1 MKLRNIAVNNLRRR
15 KTKAMFLIAGL
26 MIGVASVVALYTSVR
41 ILEDDIAHKMDEY
54 GANIV
59 ITPKAEELS
68 LSYGGL
74 NLGGVAF
81 ETREISQ
88 ADLEKI
94 KIIENAENIR
104 TVSPKLFGVFENGEG
119 KALISGVDFVSEL
132 ALKPWWKITGAKP
145 EISDD
150 ILVGR
155 DAAEKF
161 GLSPGSAIDIMG
173 RPFNVAGV
181 LDRTGSQDDH
191 LFFLPLER
199 LQALLGKEG
208 KIAMAEVAAL
218 CGNCPIS
225 EIVKQ
230 ISDKI
235 PAARVTA
242 IQQVVKGRMETL
254 ASLRKL
260 TVGISVIVLMVGA
273 MVVFVTMMASVN
285 ERTRE
290 IGIFSA
296 IGFRRSH
303 IMRIILLEALIVSA
317 IAGILGYVSG
327 FGGAQAMAPFFI
339 GKTPHFAP
347 DPFVAAGAFILAI
360 VMGLAASLYPAASAS
375 KMDPSEALRTL

>member
-1 MKLRNIAVNNLRRR
+1 
-15 KTKAMFLIAGL
+15 
-26 MIGVASVVALYTSVR
+26 VASVVALYTSVR

-59 ITPKAEELS
+59 ITPKTEALS
-68 LSYGGL
+68 LNYGGL

-104 TVSPKLFGVFENGEG
+104 TVSPKLFGVFEDGDK
-119 KALISGVDFVSEL
+119 KALISGVEFGAEF
-132 ALKPWWKITGAKP
+132 ALKPWWKITGGKP
-145 EISDD
+145 ATPGD
-150 ILVGR
+150 ILAGR
-155 DAAEKF
+155 DAADKF
-161 GLSPGSAIDIMG
+161 GLAPGSDIEIMG
-173 RPFNVAGV
+173 QPFNVAGV
-181 LDRTGSQDDH
+181 LERTGSQDDH
-191 LFFLPLER
+191 LFFMPLGK
-199 LQALLGKEG
+199 LQTLLGKEG

-225 EIVKQ
+225 EIVRQ
-230 ISDKI
+230 ISDEI

-242 IQQVVKGRMETL
+242 IQQVVKGRMDTL

-260 TVGISVIVLMVGA
+260 TVGISVIVLLIGS

-303 IMRIILLEALIVSA
+303 IMRIIFLEALIVSA

-327 FGGAQAMAPFFI
+327 FAGAQAMAPFFI
-339 GKTPHFAP
+339 GKSRHFAP
-347 DPFVAAGAFILAI
+347 DPLVAAGAFILA
-360 VMGLAASLYPAASAS
+360 VVTGLAASLYPAASAS
-375 KMDPSEALRTL
+375 RMDPSEALRTL